1 MTATAYSRG
10 DDAKIP
16 TSVDPAP
23 LVALPSV
30 STGSEPSLRERAA
43 ADGVRF
49 LLATF
54 TTLTGKPCAKLIPVA
69 AADDLQENGCGFAGY
84 AAGGMGQVPADPDV
98 VARPDLSSYTP
109 LPFVR
114 PGLAM
119 VHCDPYVNGVP
130 YPFAPR
136 VILREQIARAAALGL
151 QLSVGAEVEYF
162 LVKRESGGR
171 LATADAA
178 DDANQPCYDARG
190 VTRMYDHLTAV
201 SDAMEE
207 LGWGPYASDHEDG
220 NGQFEQNFHYADA
233 LTTADRVT
241 TLRYVIQM
249 LAEQRGMTAT
259 FMPKPFS
266 DRTGSGMHL
275 HLSLW
280 GDDGPRFPDAAG
292 ADRHGLGLTDTG
304 YSFIAGLLAHAP
316 ALQSVLAPTVNS
328 YKRTGAL
335 STASGATWA
344 PRSATYGGNDRT
356 HLVRVPDAQ
365 RVELRSGDGA
375 ASPYLAMA
383 VALGAGLDGIRGE
396 QDPGAPGQR
405 PADAPLLPRTL
416 LDAIAALEGDPVVQ
430 GVLDSVDPSAG
441 VSQYYARLKRDEFYE
456 WHSRVTDWE
465 VERYLTAV

>member
-1 MTATAYSRG
+1 MTATAYSRS
-10 DDAKIP
+10 DDAEMP
-16 TSVDPAP
+16 TTADPAP
-23 LVALPSV
+23 LVGLPTPASAP
-30 STGSEPSLRERAA
+30 EPSLRERAT
-43 ADGVRF
+43 ADGVRY

-54 TTLTGKPCAKLIPVA
+54 TTLTGKPCAKLIPVT

-98 VARPDLSSYTP
+98 VAIPDLSSYTP

-114 PGLAM
+114 PDLAM
-119 VHCDPYVNGVP
+119 VHCDPHVNGVP

-136 VILREQIARAAALGL
+136 VILRAQIARAAELGL
-151 QLSVGAEVEYF
+151 KLSVGAEVEYF
-162 LVKRESGGR
+162 LVKRGPDGR
-171 LATADAA
+171 LTTADAA

-201 SDAMEE
+201 SDAMEQ

-259 FMPKPFS
+259 FMPKPFT

-280 GDDGPRFPDAAG
+280 GQDGPEFPDAAG
-292 ADRHGLGLTDTG
+292 TDPHGLGLTPTG

-316 ALQSVLAPTVNS
+316 ALQAVLAPTVNS

-356 HLVRVPDAQ
+356 HLIRVPDAQ

-383 VALGAGLDGIRGE
+383 VALGAGLDGIRG
-396 QDPGAPGQR
+396 QHDPGAPGAR
-405 PADAPLLPRTL
+405 SADAPLLPRTL
-416 LDAIAALEGDPVVQ
+416 LDAIAELESDAVVQ
-430 GVLDSVDPSAG
+430 GVLDSVDPTAG
-441 VSQYYARLKRDEFYE
+441 VAAYYARLKRDEFYE
-456 WHSRVTDWE
+456 WHAQVADWE

>member
-1 MTATAYSRG
+1 
-10 DDAKIP
+10 
-16 TSVDPAP
+16 
-23 LVALPSV
+23 
-30 STGSEPSLRERAA
+30 
-43 ADGVRF
+43 
-49 LLATF
+49 
-54 TTLTGKPCAKLIPVA
+54 
-69 AADDLQENGCGFAGY
+69 
-84 AAGGMGQVPADPDV
+84 
-98 VARPDLSSYTP
+98 
-109 LPFVR
+109 
-114 PGLAM
+114 
-119 VHCDPYVNGVP
+119 
-130 YPFAPR
+130 
-136 VILREQIARAAALGL
+136 
-151 QLSVGAEVEYF
+151 
-162 LVKRESGGR
+162 
-171 LATADAA
+171 
-178 DDANQPCYDARG
+178 RG